1 MQPLDHIYSIFEN
14 YSYQRQLNYLR
25 DKTARKV
32 GGVFKTTFYR
42 QKKSQNK
49 LAQRKEEES

>member
-1 MQPLDHIYSIFEN
+1 
-14 YSYQRQLNYLR
+14 LNYLR